1 MDSSADSKSETPL
14 ERALREDREAD
25 TFGGRPWEF
34 RDAKR

>member
-1 MDSSADSKSETPL
+1 MTQQDDAL
-14 ERALREDREAD
+14 ARAQREDREAD